1 MKDWVK
7 WTLFFIGLTALII
20 IGNLSEEDY
29 SECDPYGTMDHG
41 CRAQERGKGDGM

>member
-7 WTLFFIGLTALII
+7 WTLFIIGTVALIVI
-20 IGNLSEEDY
+20 SYQAEQDY

-41 CRAQERGKGDGM
+41 CRAQERTKGDE